1 MAAAGEPAPEFG
13 SEIVI
18 GLVAAIGT
26 DIDAPQ
32 ATLTDQLRAFGYEV
46 RPLRLSALAEP
57 EARKLGVELKDS
69 PECERI
75 RTHMRAGNRL
85 RQHFKR
91 DDWLALHALAVIN
104 SARGEGGDA
113 PKAPAKTAYMVRSL
127 KHPREVETLRQ
138 TYGPGFFLVAVY
150 SSERERFEYLT
161 KTKGC
166 TEDQARE
173 LIRIDME
180 EEEDP
185 HGQRTR
191 RTFALADVFI
201 DRDTPSFDQK
211 LREFLQL
218 AFGHPFITPEP
229 DEYAMFLAFGASL
242 RSASLGRQ
250 VGAVIARAGGDVVA
264 TGCNDVPRAG
274 GGLYWPGA
282 HDERD
287 HVREFDSN
295 DRRREEMVAD
305 VFRRLHQAGN
315 LKEGTTA
322 DAVREALTRSILH
335 DVTEY
340 GRAVHAEM
348 EALLSCARNGISIA
362 GGTLYTTTF
371 PCHNCAKH
379 IVGAGIKRV
388 VYIEPYPKS
397 RALDLHDDAIE
408 LDGEGKQPKV
418 AFAPFMGIGPRR
430 FVELF
435 SLELGPGRVI
445 ERKRGGAIVKWDS
458 NVARL
463 RAPMPLLDY
472 LDREKAAATFFQ
484 ATIQPP
490 APDAGAPVPGNPRR
504 TP

>member
-1 MAAAGEPAPEFG
+1 MVGAGAPVPEFG
-13 SEIVI
+13 PEIAI
-18 GLVAAIGT
+18 GLVAPIGT
-26 DIDAPQ
+26 DLDATQ

-46 RPLRLSALAEP
+46 RPLRLSELAAS
-57 EARKLGVELKDS
+57 EATKFGIELKDA

-75 RTHMRAGNRL
+75 RTRMRAGNRV
-85 RQHFKR
+85 RERFER

-104 SARGEGGDA
+104 GSRAVGPNTQRPPG
-113 PKAPAKTAYMVRSL
+113 KTAYILRSL

-150 SSERERFEYLT
+150 SSERARFEYLT

-166 TEDQARE
+166 TEDDARN

-180 EEEDP
+180 EEEDL

-201 DRDTPSFDQK
+201 DRDATGFEDK
-211 LREFLQL
+211 LRHFLSL
-218 AFGHPFITPEP
+218 AFAHPFITPDP
-229 DEYAMFLAFGASL
+229 DEYAMFMAFAASL

-250 VGAVIARAGGDVVA
+250 VGSVITRSNGDVVA
-264 TGCNDVPRAG
+264 TGCNDVPRPE
-274 GGLYWPGA
+274 GGLYWPGPG
-282 HDERD
+282 DKRD

-305 VFRRLHQAGN
+305 VFDRLSKAGV
-315 LKEGTTA
+315 LKEGA
-322 DAVREALTRSILH
+322 SVEVARKALARSILH
-335 DVTEY
+335 EVTEY

-348 EALLSCARNGISIA
+348 EALLSCARNGISIK
-362 GGTLYTTTF
+362 GGTLFTTTF

-379 IVGAGIKRV
+379 IVDAGIMRV

-397 RALDLHDDAIE
+397 RATDLHDDAIT
-408 LDGEGKQPKV
+408 LEGDDKRKV
-418 AFAPFMGIGPRR
+418 AFVPFMGIGPRR
-430 FVELF
+430 FAELF
-435 SLELGPGRVI
+435 SLELGPGRLV
-445 ERKRGGAIVKWDS
+445 ERKREGAIVKWDS
-458 NVARL
+458 RAARI

-472 LDREKAAATFFQ
+472 LEREKAAATFFL
-484 ATIQPP
+484 AAVSAVAN
-490 APDAGAPVPGNPRR
+490 APRSSPGEPRK